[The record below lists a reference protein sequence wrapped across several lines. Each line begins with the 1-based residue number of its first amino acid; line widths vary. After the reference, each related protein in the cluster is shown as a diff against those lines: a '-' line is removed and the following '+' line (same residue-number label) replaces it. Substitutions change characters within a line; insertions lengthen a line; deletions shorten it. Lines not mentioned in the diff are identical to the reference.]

1 MHTDMKTNLQ
11 ISSVHSQSKST
22 FRHTCAVSCKKLLA
36 RLTQTKQAIFEQFKE
51 SFHRPELLLRGA
63 LNEAEAIAWQSGF
76 PQLIFPTLA
85 TEKAEAAVA
94 WQARQRQLITS
105 A

>member
-1 MHTDMKTNLQ
+1 MNTPFESSNL
-11 ISSVHSQSKST
+11 VSQAKPT
-22 FRHTCAVSCKKLLA
+22 FRHACVVSCKKLLSKLD
-36 RLTQTKQAIFEQFKE
+36 RTKQAIFRQFKDAFQVSE
-51 SFHRPELLLRGA
+51 PLLRLA
-63 LNEAEAIAWQSGF
+63 LNEAEAIAWQTGF

-94 WQARQRQLITS
+94 WQARQRLVRVG